1 LTMQTPP
8 CRIAVVIPKYGLVG
22 GAEGFAAELTER
34 IARDDRY
41 EIHVFANAWQA
52 LSDRVA
58 FHRVPMVR
66 FPRFLITPSF
76 AYFANQAV
84 EQGSFDLVHAHDRLF
99 AADLY
104 TLHGVPHRFWSR
116 EVRRKRWLSL
126 FDRATIAVERRL
138 VRGGRCRRFLAVST
152 LAREVFLQEYGLP
165 AEQVPVIHPGI
176 ALEETS
182 PDEREIQRRA
192 VRQRYGIAPEETV
205 ILFVSMNF
213 AVKGLDAVL
222 AGTAR
227 LLRQRPEAPVRLLV
241 VGRDRA
247 APYEAL
253 ARRLG
258 IERQVLFAG
267 LVERKAL
274 GGFYAAADLYAMLSR
289 FDTFGL
295 VVLEA
300 MAAGL
305 PVLVSG
311 NVGAKDV
318 VDPGVNG
325 FVVADPDDTTEVAQR
340 LASLLDERSQAA
352 MARAARQTARRYT
365 WEATANS
372 VKAVYDELLRERRP

>member
-1 LTMQTPP
+1 
-8 CRIAVVIPKYGLVG
+8 
-22 GAEGFAAELTER
+22 
-34 IARDDRY
+34 
-41 EIHVFANAWQA
+41 
-52 LSDRVA
+52 
-58 FHRVPMVR
+58 
-66 FPRFLITPSF
+66 
-76 AYFANQAV
+76 
-84 EQGSFDLVHAHDRLF
+84 
-99 AADLY
+99 
-104 TLHGVPHRFWSR
+104 
-116 EVRRKRWLSL
+116 
-126 FDRATIAVERRL
+126 VERRL